1 MIPTARFALII
12 FAMGGGNSSELTSE
26 EKALIAGKVQEA
38 YVELQQSPESKTNQ
52 EVVFESLK
60 R

>member
-1 MIPTARFALII
+1 
-12 FAMGGGNSSELTSE
+12 MGGGNSSELTSE